1 MQLPLFKSVSRYSS
15 HILFAYRCRAC
26 NEIAVCDLDVQA
38 VGTSVSY
45 FGFKEE
51 TAESRGLSKLSK
63 AISKEIAKVNDE
75 CLYPK
80 GDYKCP
86 HCGAAIPKNSA
97 FDHYAVEKGDA
108 TYNPLAVPPDQLD
121 LQSRD
126 PRVQAIICA
135 YARRFPDILPLRKR
149 ACELDPGFASE
160 LAEKAAVQR
169 EKQAQAPA
177 AEVPD
182 SRVSPEE
189 SEYRKALSFWEAAKK
204 SSSVQKAELALKRFE
219 SLNNYKDSASL
230 AEACREKI
238 EKSHRRSKAVKIL
251 LLAAAAVLLA
261 AAGYFVYDHYIGPA
275 SEMKKADR
283 YVESGEYEKAL
294 SIYTQQNEDEKAQA
308 TIKKMAEAAM
318 KAGDFEEAHRLYL
331 SIGDKEGARSAAVR
345 AGDAAMEVG
354 DPEKARGYYE
364 SAGETE
370 KVREACVRLG
380 DLASESGD
388 FKAAQNFYKSAGQI
402 GKEKW
407 AETVRIRFQSMID
420 NNDLEGAYG
429 VYREGSG
436 AVAEEAMLD
445 AVLTMRVS
453 VGDAAAY
460 PIAGKFGAT
469 IRDIDAQLLY
479 CRKLAEAGY
488 DLEKV
493 YPDGVNVSLDL
504 RQYTFVNAASAYD
517 TTDYGKLLVFWLEE
531 NKPETEFHARD
542 MAGTKRSYPIGF
554 EDYSAHDKVKDQ
566 CYTVR
571 LLPGMLMQ
579 LPEEKRAQSWED
591 CDTLLIA
598 ETAYFCHSVS
608 WQYSSDYLLNQMLS
622 SAASIDDVIFIASRA
637 GINLSISYEAAAAVS
652 LCSKADPAMQIPVDF
667 RIYAAEADSSADQRD
682 LPAADKD
689 FWMSALRDVIDG

>member
-1 MQLPLFKSVSRYSS
+1 MQLPLFKSVSRHSS
-15 HILFAYRCRAC
+15 RILFAYRCRAC
-26 NEIAVCDLDVQA
+26 NEIAVCELDVQA
-38 VGTSVSY
+38 VSTSVSY

-51 TAESRGLSKLSK
+51 KAESRGLSKLSK

-97 FDHYAVEKGDA
+97 FDRYAVEKGDA
-108 TYNPLAVPPDQLD
+108 TYNPLAVLPDQLD

-149 ACELDPGFASE
+149 ACELDPGFAAE

-182 SRVSPEE
+182 SRVSSEE

-204 SSSVQKAELALKRFE
+204 TSSVQKTELALKRFE
-219 SLNNYKDSASL
+219 ALNNYKDSASL
-230 AEACREKI
+230 AEACRKKI

-251 LLAAAAVLLA
+251 LLAAAAFLLA
-261 AAGYFVYDHYIGPA
+261 AAGYFVYDHYIVPA
-275 SEMKKADR
+275 SETKKADR

-308 TIKKMAEAAM
+308 TIKKMANAAM
-318 KAGDFEEAHRLYL
+318 EVGSFEEAHRLYL
-331 SIGDKEGARSAAVR
+331 SIGDKEGAHSAAVR
-345 AGDAAMEVG
+345 AGDAAMETG

-364 SAGETE
+364 SADEPE
-370 KVREACVRLG
+370 KVREACVKLG

-388 FKAAQNFYKSAGQI
+388 FKSAQNFYKSAGPI

-488 DLEKV
+488 DLEQV

-531 NKPETEFHARD
+531 NKPETEFRARD
-542 MAGTKRSYPIGF
+542 MADTKRSYPIGL
-554 EDYSAHDKVKDQ
+554 EDYSAHDKIKDQ

-579 LPEEKRAQSWED
+579 LPEEKRAESWEA

-608 WQYSSDYLLNQMLS
+608 WQYSSDYQLNQMLS

-667 RIYAAEADSSADQRD
+667 RIYAAEADSSANQRD

-689 FWMSALRDVIDG
+689 FWMGTLRDVIGG